1 MKTFRVRQ
9 SHLIEKNAWVSIEA
23 SDEQEAII
31 KARTL
36 QWDEFEQRE
45 AIDQTRWNIDN
56 QQHDKSLFEKFLSLF
71 TG

>member
-56 QQHDKSLFEKFLSLF
+56 QQNDKSLFEKFLSFF

>member
-56 QQHDKSLFEKFLSLF
+56 QQNDMSLFEKFLSLF